1 MPAPVVHGELKANR
15 YGSERAAHPLHLI
28 PLLKQARLVWVMGHV
43 ASNAVANAAADFPK
57 EPRKISQPPY
67 PGPIAPG
74 SRHFVSEYFHRF
86 NKKETP
92 EIVAAFASFASAN
105 GF

>member
-1 MPAPVVHGELKANR
+1 
-15 YGSERAAHPLHLI
+15 
-28 PLLKQARLVWVMGHV
+28 MGHV
-43 ASNAVANAAADFPK
+43 ASNAVANAVADFPK

-74 SRHFVSEYFHRF
+74 SRYFVSEYFHRF
-86 NKKETP
+86 NQKETP
-92 EIVAAFASFASAN
+92 AIFEAFTRFARSL